1 MAGNPAASPSPTG
14 SASRCTWRPG
24 VPEGQLEE
32 VREGSELEPGSLALT
47 VMRERLMKNFLDLV
61 CI

>member
-1 MAGNPAASPSPTG
+1 MWVAQPRTHPH
-14 SASRCTWRPG
+14 
-24 VPEGQLEE
+24 PEGQLEE

-47 VMRERLMKNFLDLV
+47 VVRERLMKNFLDLV